1 MKNEIDIDDIIKAL
15 SNPVRREILMW
26 LKEPEK
32 HFQPQEHGLEN
43 GVCVGRI
50 YERAGL
56 SQSTISAYLAILQR
70 ADLVSSQRIGQWV
83 FYKRNEVV
91 IKAFLTRMEN
101 EL

>member
-1 MKNEIDIDDIIKAL
+1 MSNELDIDGIIKAL
-15 SNPVRREILMW
+15 SNPVRREILTW

-32 HFQPQEHGLEN
+32 HFQSQEHTLEN

-70 ADLVSSQRIGQWV
+70 AGLVTSQRVGQWV
-83 FYKRNEVV
+83 FYKRNESV
-91 IKAFLTRMEN
+91 ILAFLEYLKN